1 MEIASPSSP
10 SVYDRHGGST
20 YDELSMQQSIMFS
33 DCLKVSLFYSFIF
46 FALFSIPESPLH
58 WALTTN

>member
-1 MEIASPSSP
+1 MEIEIASPSSP

-33 DCLKVSLFYSFIF
+33 DCLKVSLFIFLFILLCF
-46 FALFSIPESPLH
+46 IYQNPH
-58 WALTTN
+58 YICY